1 MGRKNKRYMLFWFMG
16 LMGKKL
22 PVYLLAILVSSV
34 GEALRFVTSARIVG
48 GIVSAAQTRD
58 VSGLIF
64 RVAGTFIMFVLAVM
78 MWRFGIIRYNI
89 EGRRGVAKV
98 EKMVFAKAMKLPMSY
113 YEEHHSGDFISRL
126 TFDMERAGDIY
137 SSRLRRFVD
146 AIIASLVYLIFMF
159 MDSPQLTGYLLAIS
173 FLSLLGN
180 SLFLKPMKNA
190 GTRLARQN
198 GNMTEHLTNLLSG
211 MELAKVFPVGK
222 RMVHDYE
229 EANEAYCHIQ
239 KKTNRLAAALEGL
252 NNMFDLLGA
261 LAALGLGIWFVQEG
275 RIGLGELTAIYTLY
289 GSFRYAFL
297 RIGQYL
303 PQMMN
308 CLANVERLYDF
319 LQEAEE
325 PERYQ
330 VKDKGNTKTVDE
342 FAVTMENICFS
353 YREDKKLLQDFS
365 MKIPVGKCVAL
376 VGESGC
382 GKSTIAKLLLGFYGP
397 QEGRISICGKNGEN
411 STLDHMRNL
420 IAYVSQEPYL
430 YGVTIAEN
438 IAYGRSDVK
447 PEEVPMEDIVKAAK
461 AANAH
466 DFIMNLPKGYE
477 TIPGERGNTLSGGER
492 QRIAIARAVLKNAP
506 ILLLDEATSALDNES
521 ERLVNEALNRVCKG
535 RTTIMIAHRKST
547 IAMADEVIV
556 VG

>member
-1 MGRKNKRYMLFWFMG
+1 MGRKNKGHMLFWFMG
-16 LMGKKL
+16 LMGRRL
-22 PVYLLAILVSSV
+22 PVYLLAIFISSV
-34 GEALRFVTSARIVG
+34 GEALRFVTSAKIVG
-48 GIVSAAQTRD
+48 GIVSVAQTGD
-58 VSGLIF
+58 TSGLAF
-64 RVAGTFIMFVLAVM
+64 QVAGTFLMFVLSVM
-78 MWRFGIIRYNI
+78 TWRFGIIRYNI
-89 EGRRGVAKV
+89 EARRGIARV
-98 EKMVFAKAMKLPMSY
+98 EKMFFSKAMKLPMSY
-113 YEEHHSGDFISRL
+113 YEQHHSGDFISRL

-137 SSRLRRFVD
+137 SSRLRRFAD
-146 AIIASLVYLIFMF
+146 AIIASLVYLLFMVI
-159 MDSPQLTGYLLAIS
+159 DSPQLTGSLLAIS

-190 GTRLARQN
+190 GARLARQN
-198 GNMTEHLTNLLSG
+198 GVMTQQLTNLLAG
-211 MELAKVFPVGK
+211 MELAKIFPVGK
-222 RMVHDYE
+222 RMVGDYE
-229 EANEAYCHIQ
+229 ESNITYCHIQ
-239 KKTNRLAAALEGL
+239 KKTNGLTAALEGL

-275 RIGLGELTAIYTLY
+275 MIGLGELTAIYTLY

-319 LQEAEE
+319 LQEEEE

-330 VKDKGNTKTVDE
+330 VKGGSYAKTMDE
-342 FAVTMENICFS
+342 FAVTMENVCFS
-353 YREDKKLLQDFS
+353 YGEDRKLLQDFS

-376 VGESGC
+376 IGESGC
-382 GKSTIAKLLLGFYGP
+382 GKSTVAKLLLGFYEP
-397 QEGRISICGKNGEN
+397 EKGRIGICGKNGNN
-411 STLDHMRNL
+411 STLDDMRNL
-420 IAYVSQEPYL
+420 IAYVPQEPYL

-438 IAYGRSDVK
+438 IAYGRPDMR
-447 PEEVPMEDIVKAAK
+447 PEEVPMEDIISAAK

-466 DFIMNLPKGYE
+466 DFIMHLPEGYK
-477 TIPGERGNTLSGGER
+477 TIPGERGNSLSGGER

-521 ERLVNEALNRVCKG
+521 EHLVNEALNRVCKN
-535 RTTIMIAHRKST
+535 RTTIMIAHRAST